1 MFTAKKQ
8 KLFDVNKKDK
18 TSETNSFIKAGLKKS
33 AETLSQNGALK
44 YSTTGNP
51 FVDQF
56 GLLGNYKTPRSFDE
70 ISRDCEIL
78 WGLNPLLTV
87 VFILYIRTIS
97 RVTTL
102 LNGIVTSVPQKGAEL
117 KHEGIMR
124 MIWLHVK
131 APNTFWKNIG
141 LFISVGSWKD
151 IITMLQY
158 DLVYNG
164 WDNRVLNWDKFGS
177 LILSGLDNKN
187 TSELLKK
194 YLPTIKSNNSCTTI
208 ESQADNLI
216 GKWICSLLYGNK
228 GENSGYTYKKY
239 RKLKSSGTAH
249 QWQQLISKRQFEK
262 LDFNTIHGRALNL
275 LVKGKF
281 LKNQNL
287 QEKYNEWI
295 SSTTK
300 PVKYTGFVH
309 ELFEPFHKYRMLYVV
324 PIELQKTINAQFE
337 TLVKKGGE
345 KKATSFIVVRDTS
358 GSMSSTAKG
367 TNMSAGDIAKAL
379 ALYFSEF
386 LTGYFSESWIE
397 FNSAAK
403 MHKWK
408 GNNPVEKWFN
418 DNSDYIGNTDFQS
431 VIDLFCRIK
440 REGVS
445 ESEFPTGILCISD
458 SEFDSNT
465 LEKTNVD
472 IALMHLREAGFSEE
486 YVSNFVIVLWN
497 IQTVY
502 GGNNNGNK
510 FETFGNVPNVFYFS
524 GYSPSVISFLTSE
537 VKNAEELFL
546 ESMNQEIL
554 NMVEI

>member
-18 TSETNSFIKAGLKKS
+18 TSETNSFVEAGLKKS

-56 GLLGNYKTPRSFDE
+56 GLLGNYKTPRSFNE
-70 ISRDCEIL
+70 ISKDCEIL

-117 KHEGIMR
+117 KHESIMR
-124 MIWLHVK
+124 MIWLHIK

-151 IITMLQY
+151 IITMLSY
-158 DLVYNG
+158 DLQYNG

-187 TSELLKK
+187 ASELLKK

-287 QEKYNEWI
+287 QERYNEWI

-345 KKATSFIVVRDTS
+345 KKATNFIVVRDTS
-358 GSMSSTAKG
+358 GSMSGTAKG

-386 LTGYFSESWIE
+386 LTGYFSDSWIE

-458 SEFDSNT
+458 GEFDLSS
-465 LEKTNVD
+465 LGKTNVD
-472 IALMHLREAGFSEE
+472 TALMRLREAGFSEE

-497 IQTVY
+497 IQTGY
-502 GGNNNGNK
+502 GRHSGNK

>member
-8 KLFDVNKKDK
+8 KLFDVNKDK
-18 TSETNSFIKAGLKKS
+18 TSETNSFVKAGLKKS

-56 GLLGNYKTPRSFDE
+56 GLLGNYKNPRSFNE
-70 ISRDCEIL
+70 ISKDCEVL
-78 WGLNPLLTV
+78 WSLNPLLTV

-102 LNGIVTSVPQKGAEL
+102 LNGVVTLEPQKGAEL

-164 WDNRVLNWDKFGS
+164 WKDRVLNWEKFGQ
-177 LILSGLDNKN
+177 LILTGLDDKN
-187 TSELLKK
+187 NSELVKK

-287 QEKYNEWI
+287 QERYNEWI

-309 ELFEPFHKYRMLYVV
+309 ELFEPFHKYRMLHVV

-345 KKATSFIVVRDTS
+345 KKATNFIVVRDTS
-358 GSMSSTAKG
+358 GSMSSPAKG
-367 TNMSAGDIAKAL
+367 TTISAGDIAKAL

-386 LTGYFSESWIE
+386 LTGYFSDSWIE
-397 FNSAAK
+397 FNSDAK
-403 MHKWK
+403 MHKWI

-418 DNSDYIGNTDFQS
+418 DNSSYVGNTNFQS
-431 VIDLFCRIK
+431 VINLLCKIK
-440 REGVS
+440 KEGVS

-458 SEFDSNT
+458 GEFDSNA
-465 LEKTNVD
+465 LRKTNVD

-524 GYSPSVISFLTSE
+524 GYSPSVISFLTSQ

>member
-8 KLFDVNKKDK
+8 KLFDVNKNK
-18 TSETNSFIKAGLKKS
+18 TSETNSFVEAGLKKS

-56 GLLGNYKTPRSFDE
+56 GLLGNYKTPRSFNE
-70 ISRDCEIL
+70 ISKDCEIL

-151 IITMLQY
+151 IITMLSY
-158 DLVYNG
+158 DLQYNG

-187 TSELLKK
+187 ASELLKK

-228 GENSGYTYKKY
+228 GENSSYTYKKY

-287 QEKYNEWI
+287 QERYNEWI

-309 ELFEPFHKYRMLYVV
+309 ELFEPFNKYTILTSV
-324 PIELQKTINAQFE
+324 PEELQKTINAQFE

-345 KKATSFIVVRDTS
+345 KKATSFVVVRDTS
-358 GSMSSTAKG
+358 GSMSGTAKG
-367 TNMSAGDIAKAL
+367 TTMSAGDIAKAL

-386 LTGYFSESWIE
+386 LTGYFNSSWIE
-397 FNSAAK
+397 FNSDAK
-403 MHKWK
+403 MHKWI

-418 DNSDYIGNTDFQS
+418 DNSSYVGNTNFQS
-431 VIDLFCRIK
+431 VINLLCKIK
-440 REGVS
+440 KEGVS

-458 SEFDSNT
+458 GEFDSNA
-465 LEKTNVD
+465 LRKTNVD

-497 IQTVY
+497 IQTIY

-524 GYSPSVISFLTSE
+524 GYSPSVISFLTSQ

>member
-8 KLFDVNKKDK
+8 KLFDVNKDK
-18 TSETNSFIKAGLKKS
+18 TSETNSFVEAGLKKS

-124 MIWLHVK
+124 MIWLHIK

-151 IITMLQY
+151 IITMLSY
-158 DLVYNG
+158 DLQYNG

-187 TSELLKK
+187 ASELLKK
-194 YLPTIKSNNSCTTI
+194 YLPTIKSNNSCTTV

-275 LVKGKF
+275 LVKSKF
-281 LKNQNL
+281 LKKQNL
-287 QEKYNEWI
+287 QERYNEWI

-309 ELFEPFHKYRMLYVV
+309 ELFEPFHKYRMLHEV

-345 KKATSFIVVRDTS
+345 KKATNFIVVRDTS

-397 FNSAAK
+397 FNSDAK
-403 MHKWK
+403 MHKWI

-418 DNSDYIGNTDFQS
+418 DNSSYVGNTNFQS
-431 VIDLFCRIK
+431 VINLLCKIK
-440 REGVS
+440 KEGVS

-458 SEFDSNT
+458 GEFDSNA
-465 LEKTNVD
+465 LRKTNVD

-524 GYSPSVISFLTSE
+524 GYSPSVISFLTSQ

>member
-8 KLFDVNKKDK
+8 KLFDVNKNK
-18 TSETNSFIKAGLKKS
+18 TSETNSFVEAGLKKS

-56 GLLGNYKTPRSFDE
+56 GLLGNYKTPRSFNE
-70 ISRDCEIL
+70 ISKDCEIL

-117 KHEGIMR
+117 KHESIMR
-124 MIWLHVK
+124 MIWLHIK

-151 IITMLQY
+151 IITMLSY
-158 DLVYNG
+158 DLQYNG

-187 TSELLKK
+187 ASELLKK

-287 QEKYNEWI
+287 QERYNEWI

-345 KKATSFIVVRDTS
+345 KKATNFIVVRDTS
-358 GSMSSTAKG
+358 GSMSSPAKG
-367 TNMSAGDIAKAL
+367 TTISAGDIAKAL

-386 LTGYFSESWIE
+386 LTGYFSDSWIE
-397 FNSAAK
+397 FNSDAK
-403 MHKWK
+403 MHKWI

-418 DNSDYIGNTDFQS
+418 DNSSYVGNTNFQS
-431 VIDLFCRIK
+431 VINLLCKIK
-440 REGVS
+440 KEGVS

-458 SEFDSNT
+458 GEFDSNA
-465 LEKTNVD
+465 LRKTNVD

-554 NMVEI
+554 NIVEI

>member
-18 TSETNSFIKAGLKKS
+18 TSETNSFVEAGLKKS

-124 MIWLHVK
+124 MIWLHIK

-151 IITMLQY
+151 IITMLSY
-158 DLVYNG
+158 DLQYNG

-287 QEKYNEWI
+287 QERYNEWI

-309 ELFEPFHKYRMLYVV
+309 ELFEPLDKYASLITI
-324 PIELQKTINAQFE
+324 PEELQKTINAQFE

-345 KKATSFIVVRDTS
+345 KKATNFIVVRDTS
-358 GSMSSTAKG
+358 GSMSSPAKG
-367 TNMSAGDIAKAL
+367 TTISAGDIAKAL

-386 LTGYFSESWIE
+386 LTGYFSDSWIE
-397 FNSAAK
+397 FNSDAK
-403 MHKWK
+403 MHKWI
-408 GNNPVEKWFN
+408 GNNLVEKWFN
-418 DNSDYIGNTDFQS
+418 DNSSYIGNTNFQS
-431 VIDLFCRIK
+431 VINLLCEIK
-440 REGVS
+440 KEGVS

-458 SEFDSNT
+458 GEFDSNA
-465 LEKTNVD
+465 LRKTNVD